1 MRVSLLRL
9 LLLFSLLL
17 NSGGLWAQEQYR
29 SRMYIDLE
37 VAPTENVSMSVGEL
51 EKNLGTF
58 QDAATRASAEKFLAQ
73 HFAGSKDY
81 GKAAQYIEKALQ
93 NPAITPDNKRDMLG
107 QLARIS
113 LLQKNYDKAAS
124 AIQDFLSVK
133 QAAGGSAD
141 AEIYWLLAQVQYKRR
156 NYVAS
161 AAAMDK
167 ALALQKNPTTE
178 QLKNALAI
186 FYSTGSFDRAAQIMQ
201 RLVAADLNNAELWQQ
216 WVSLYLKA
224 GKNAQALDVMALA
237 WEKGIPFRE
246 QDILLLTDL
255 YTINKIPG
263 RGARVL
269 EEAIASG
276 KLKSSGK
283 INDRLFRLWMQ
294 AGERDKAQAAL
305 AKAASDSND
314 VELQLY
320 LAQMSMEKEQWQ
332 TMQQQVL
339 KACDGNLPDKLAAR
353 ANLLLGISQLK
364 LGDTELAR
372 RSFIN
377 ATLVGGA
384 ADAAQ
389 WLAFMKA
396 TPATNSEKAGI
407 AGPCAT
413 SGTGSMFAA
422 SMPESKR
429 AASAET
435 SDTASASVETSSVE
449 TSSTESTSTESSGA
463 SETATTETASSTETS
478 AAAQTASALS
488 HIKGDPSAALTVKVT
503 EPVRL
508 YLGDYALTAE
518 EMAEKIVPL
527 ATKLGITIVKEGGK
541 IVVPMYIIFPELM
554 SNSGGK
560 IKVRFGFP
568 VTGNPRPQGRY
579 QFVRDKGFKCVSR
592 EYNGAPDG
600 IAKAFAQLYADA
612 VAKGLKLSGESRQI
626 ASTDNVVGGK
636 TVKLELQVGVQ

>member
-1 MRVSLLRL
+1 MSRLAMRVSLLRL

-216 WVSLYLKA
+216 WASLYLKA
-224 GKNAQALDVMALA
+224 GKNAQALDV
-237 WEKGIPFRE
+237 
-246 QDILLLTDL
+246 
-255 YTINKIPG
+255 
-263 RGARVL
+263 
-269 EEAIASG
+269 
-276 KLKSSGK
+276 
-283 INDRLFRLWMQ
+283 
-294 AGERDKAQAAL
+294 
-305 AKAASDSND
+305 
-314 VELQLY
+314 
-320 LAQMSMEKEQWQ
+320 
-332 TMQQQVL
+332 
-339 KACDGNLPDKLAAR
+339 
-353 ANLLLGISQLK
+353 
-364 LGDTELAR
+364 
-372 RSFIN
+372 
-377 ATLVGGA
+377 
-384 ADAAQ
+384 
-389 WLAFMKA
+389 
-396 TPATNSEKAGI
+396 
-407 AGPCAT
+407 
-413 SGTGSMFAA
+413 
-422 SMPESKR
+422 
-429 AASAET
+429 
-435 SDTASASVETSSVE
+435 
-449 TSSTESTSTESSGA
+449 
-463 SETATTETASSTETS
+463 
-478 AAAQTASALS
+478 
-488 HIKGDPSAALTVKVT
+488 
-503 EPVRL
+503 
-508 YLGDYALTAE
+508 
-518 EMAEKIVPL
+518 
-527 ATKLGITIVKEGGK
+527 
-541 IVVPMYIIFPELM
+541 
-554 SNSGGK
+554 
-560 IKVRFGFP
+560 
-568 VTGNPRPQGRY
+568 
-579 QFVRDKGFKCVSR
+579 
-592 EYNGAPDG
+592 
-600 IAKAFAQLYADA
+600 
-612 VAKGLKLSGESRQI
+612 
-626 ASTDNVVGGK
+626 
-636 TVKLELQVGVQ
+636 

>member
-1 MRVSLLRL
+1 MRVITLRL
-9 LLLFSLLL
+9 SIAFFLLMGSSSLW
-17 NSGGLWAQEQYR
+17 SQEQYR
-29 SRMYIDLE
+29 SRMYIDLD

-81 GKAAQYIEKALQ
+81 DKAAQYIEKALQ
-93 NPAITPDNKRDMLG
+93 NPAITPENKRDMLG

-113 LLQKNYDKAAS
+113 LLQKNYDKAAT
-124 AIQDFLSVK
+124 AIQNFLAVRQS
-133 QAAGGSAD
+133 AGSSAD
-141 AEIYWLLAQVQYKRR
+141 AEIYLLLAQVQYKRR

-161 AAAMDK
+161 ADAMDK
-167 ALALQKNPTTE
+167 ALALQKNPTPE

-186 FYSTGSFDRAAQIMQ
+186 FYSTGSFDRAGQIMQ

-276 KLKSSGK
+276 RISNSSK
-283 INDRLFRLWMQ
+283 MNDRLFRLWMQ
-294 AGERDKAQAAL
+294 AGERDKAQVAL
-305 AKAASDSND
+305 TKAAGDSND
-314 VELQLY
+314 VELQLH
-320 LAQMSMEKEQWQ
+320 LAQMAMEKEQWPA
-332 TMQQQVL
+332 MQQQVL
-339 KACDGNLPDKLAAR
+339 KACDGNLSDRLVAR

-396 TPATNSEKAGI
+396 APATDSEKAGI
-407 AGPCAT
+407 AGPCST
-413 SGTGSMFAA
+413 SSTGSIFAA
-422 SMPESKR
+422 SMPDSKFS
-429 AASAET
+429 SAT
-435 SDTASASVETSSVE
+435 PTV
-449 TSSTESTSTESSGA
+449 TEDAVTTENAGEDEVA
-463 SETATTETASSTETS
+463 ETATTAASAAPEAATTTP
-478 AAAQTASALS
+478 AAQTATDYSALAN
-488 HIKGDPSAALTVKVT
+488 IKGDPSAALTVKVT
-503 EPVRL
+503 KPVRL
-508 YLGDYALTAE
+508 YLGDYSFTAE
-518 EMAEKIVPL
+518 EMAEQIVPL
-527 ATKLGITIVKEGGK
+527 ATKLGITIVKEGAK
-541 IVVPMYIIFPELM
+541 IAGPMYMIFPEPPAAV
-554 SNSGGK
+554 GK

-579 QFVRDKGFKCVSR
+579 QFVRDPGFKCVSR
-592 EYNGAPDG
+592 DYNGAPEG
-600 IAKAFAQLYADA
+600 VAQAFAQLYADA
-612 VAKGLKLSGESRQI
+612 AAKGLKLSGESRQL
-626 ASTDNVVGGK
+626 ASKDNVVRGK

>member
-1 MRVSLLRL
+1 MRVITLRL
-9 LLLFSLLL
+9 SIAFFLLMGCGS
-17 NSGGLWAQEQYR
+17 LWAQEQYR
-29 SRMYIDLE
+29 SRMYIDLD

-81 GKAAQYIEKALQ
+81 DKAAQYIEKALQ
-93 NPAITPDNKRDMLG
+93 NPAITPENKRDMLG

-113 LLQKNYDKAAS
+113 LLQKNYDKAAM
-124 AIQDFLSVK
+124 AIQSFLAVR
-133 QAAGGSAD
+133 QPTGGSAD
-141 AEIYWLLAQVQYKRR
+141 AEIYLLLAQVQYKRR

-161 AAAMDK
+161 ADAMDK
-167 ALALQKNPTTE
+167 ALALQKNPTQE

-186 FYSTGSFDRAAQIMQ
+186 FYSTGSFDRAGQIMQ

-276 KLKSSGK
+276 RISNNSK

-294 AGERDKAQAAL
+294 AGERDKAQVAL
-305 AKAASDSND
+305 AQAASGSND
-314 VELQLY
+314 VELQLH
-320 LAQMSMEKEQWQ
+320 LAQMAMEKEQWPA
-332 TMQQQVL
+332 MQQQVL
-339 KACDGNLPDKLAAR
+339 KACDGNLSDRLVAR

-396 TPATNSEKAGI
+396 APATDSEKAGI
-407 AGPCAT
+407 AGPCST
-413 SGTGSMFAA
+413 SSTDSIFAA
-422 SMPESKR
+422 SMPESKFSSATSPATTES
-429 AASAET
+429 AAAALETGTVDDAVLTETAAAE
-435 SDTASASVETSSVE
+435 
-449 TSSTESTSTESSGA
+449 SSTTT
-463 SETATTETASSTETS
+463 TATTTAP
-478 AAAQTASALS
+478 AVQTTTDYSALAN
-488 HIKGDPSAALTVKVT
+488 IKGDPAAALAVKVT

-518 EMAEKIVPL
+518 EMAEQIVPL
-527 ATKLGITIVKEGGK
+527 ATKLGITIVKEGSK
-541 IVVPMYIIFPELM
+541 IAGPMYMIFPEM
-554 SNSGGK
+554 PSASGGK

-579 QFVRDKGFKCVSR
+579 QYVRDPGFKCVSR
-592 EYNGAPDG
+592 DYNGAPEG
-600 IAKAFAQLYADA
+600 VAQAFAQLYADA
-612 VAKGLKLSGESRQI
+612 AAKGLKLSGESWQL
-626 ASTDNVVGGK
+626 ASKDNVMGGK